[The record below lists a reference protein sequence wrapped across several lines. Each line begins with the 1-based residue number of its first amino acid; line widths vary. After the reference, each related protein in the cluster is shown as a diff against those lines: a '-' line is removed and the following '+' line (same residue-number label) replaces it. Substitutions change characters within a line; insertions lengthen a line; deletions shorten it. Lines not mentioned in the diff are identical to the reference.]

1 MVHSGDTPQGA
12 LGLQLPQCR
21 DALDQESEERAMLH
35 NELGRERMV
44 QIHSEVANN
53 RLESRLG
60 KGGGPEKDVSRRS
73 MAARS
78 AAVFMSLFR

>member
-1 MVHSGDTPQGA
+1 MVPRSYSCLSAGTHPT
-12 LGLQLPQCR
+12 
-21 DALDQESEERAMLH
+21 ERARSHTMLH

-44 QIHSEVANN
+44 QIRTEVEHN
-53 RLESRLG
+53 RLESRLS
-60 KGGGPEKDVSRRS
+60 KGDGSEKGVSRRS

>member
-1 MVHSGDTPQGA
+1 VPPSYSCSSAGA
-12 LGLQLPQCR
+12 HPTR
-21 DALDQESEERAMLH
+21 RARSQTMLH
-35 NELGRERMV
+35 QELGRERMV
-44 QIHSEVANN
+44 QLRTEIEHN

-60 KGGGPEKDVSRRS
+60 KGGGLEKGVPRRG